1 MSASTNSGFSTRPSL
16 EIGSPSVSV
25 VRSGREW
32 SAPCPLPSVTLLGSV
47 LVRFALSLAVGVA
60 HTAID
65 DRCKLPELSRA
76 CGPPFCPSEALG
88 VGHSFDAIAN
98 GTPAPFPF
106 TPFAFSSS
114 WRARHVDGS
123 SASLLTRAS
132 GVGHIRIA
140 SVSVVPGLPYS

>member
-16 EIGSPSVSV
+16 EVGSPSVSI

-32 SAPCPLPSVTLLGSV
+32 SACAERCAPCPLPSVTLLGSIR
-47 LVRFALSLAVGVA
+47 VRFALSLAVGVA

-65 DRCKLPELSRA
+65 DRCELPELSRA

-88 VGHSFDAIAN
+88 VGHSFDAIAS

-114 WRARHVDGS
+114 
-123 SASLLTRAS
+123 
-132 GVGHIRIA
+132 
-140 SVSVVPGLPYS
+140 